1 MTHFKF
7 RWFILI
13 LTMTKTDGSLTTCH
27 YRPMLVC
34 AIFLLFLTDGAAFS
48 AAGHRCRIVTP
59 SLCVLL
65 SARET
70 FLDSL
75 TCLDTINDGTKERT
89 KFLNLMIHEKLDVD
103 VTTLLGSASAA
114 DATLSAT
121 NPGRLSSIMPIA
133 PGVWKVVYA
142 PHMTTIAKLAGNTQ
156 LDVQYIMHRDQSI
169 ESHAKFSNVP
179 FLKAVYLSVS
189 GTYGTVSDTVCTV
202 NWTDAWVKLI
212 RDHDNTDA
220 PYAQI
225 SEVPDSLTKAIITN
239 TARLLFIKPF
249 SIFPVSFLSH
259 DLTVFD
265 FALLGTRICARKVSQ
280 E

>member
-1 MTHFKF
+1 MT
-7 RWFILI
+7 R
-13 LTMTKTDGSLTTCH
+13 TDRSLTACH
-27 YRPMLVC
+27 YRHMLGFV
-34 AIFLLFLTDGAAFS
+34 IILLFLSHAHAFS
-48 AAGHRCRIVTP
+48 AVGHRCRTITS
-59 SLCVLL
+59 SLWTLH

-70 FLDSL
+70 FLNSL
-75 TCLDTINDGTKERT
+75 TRLDTINDASKPRT
-89 KFLNLMIHEKLDVD
+89 EFLDLMISEKLDVD
-103 VTTLLGSASAA
+103 VNTLLGSAGVS
-114 DATLSAT
+114 DSTLSAT

-156 LDVQYIMHRDQSI
+156 LDVQYIMHDDQSI
-169 ESHAKFSNVP
+169 ESHAKFSNLP
-179 FLKAVYLSVS
+179 FLNAMIYLSVS
-189 GTYGTVSDTVCTV
+189 GTYGTVSDTVCSV

-212 RDHDNTDA
+212 RDHDDEDA

-225 SEVPDSLTKAIITN
+225 TDVPDSIVKTIITN
-239 TARLLFIKPF
+239 IARLLFIQPF
-249 SIFPVSFLSH
+249 SVFPVSFLSH